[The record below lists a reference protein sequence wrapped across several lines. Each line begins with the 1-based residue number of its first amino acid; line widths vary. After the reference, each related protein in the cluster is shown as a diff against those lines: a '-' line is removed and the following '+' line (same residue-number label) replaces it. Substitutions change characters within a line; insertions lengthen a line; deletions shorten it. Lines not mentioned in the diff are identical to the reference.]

1 MTTKTLQLILEKH
14 RVHRAFWPEMK
25 ALVFHGVRPCQEL
38 LHRLHHVAN
47 YKAAL
52 DAILTE
58 LSKQVKHKFPPPL
71 PRRKS
76 RRIPA

>member
-1 MTTKTLQLILEKH
+1 MTTKTLQLILEEH
-14 RVHRAFWPEMK
+14 RIHRAFWPEMK
-25 ALVFHGVRPCQEL
+25 AIVFHHTRPCHDL

-47 YKAAL
+47 YMAAL

-58 LSKQVKHKFPPPL
+58 LSKQVKFKFPPPF
-71 PRRKS
+71 PQRKS